1 VIGEVADSFLATARY
16 RPADGATVCFDLIL
30 AVIPCLGGLEVGC
43 SIEDGL
49 DVLRV
54 GGIGEKIGIK
64 VPGGGSFLFGTCD
77 ENSSVI

>member
-1 VIGEVADSFLATARY
+1 
-16 RPADGATVCFDLIL
+16 LIL